1 MPGNNPGFVCSC
13 FSLYRI
19 SKAIYIVHGWRA
31 TPPFGSRTLH
41 FRSKMSIWVLTIFTF
56 LYGFSSFKTK
66 FNVNSGDTTVNEIL
80 TYLILVYCVII
91 MKCWEVYLLP
101 RTTKKS
107 SIIKYAIPKIHSVS
121 IFCINAN
128 LWYVNLNYR

>member
-1 MPGNNPGFVCSC
+1 MGPNDMPGNNPGFVCSC

-56 LYGFSSFKTK
+56 LYGFSSFKNGK
-66 FNVNSGDTTVNEIL
+66 MLWQNSCEFRGTVVNEIL

-91 MKCWEVYLLP
+91 MKCWEMYLLP

-107 SIIKYAIPKIHSVS
+107 CIIICHSKISL
-121 IFCINAN
+121 C
-128 LWYVNLNYR
+128 